1 MIYHSKSRIVFL
13 VGVRAKAP
21 LACADATLSLGPAS
35 LGATSVV
42 RDDGCRD
49 ELTNLAPAGGVS

>member
-1 MIYHSKSRIVFL
+1 M